1 MYRGLF
7 AITVTLC
14 GGAAVAQAGAT
25 LESADCRQALESLR
39 AQEAAVLAARQAGGQ
54 SDGRYQRSPDAK
66 LEELRRHAAR
76 ACLGGR
82 ADSPPPSQ
90 RFAQSPIVVP
100 PIAFTRPSLP
110 PARPIEPAGPSPKQV
125 QPPTVITGCDPLGC
139 WANDGSRL
147 IRVGPDLL
155 GPRGFCSVQGTLLH
169 CP

>member
-1 MYRGLF
+1 MYRCLF
-7 AITVTLC
+7 VMIVALC
-14 GGAAVAQAGAT
+14 GSAAVAQAVDT
-25 LESADCRQALESLR
+25 LQSNDCQQALEALR
-39 AQEAAVLAARQAGGQ
+39 AQEAAVVAARRAGGQ
-54 SDGRYQRSPDAK
+54 SDARYQRSPDPK
-66 LEELRRHAAR
+66 LEELRRHAAH

-90 RFAQSPIVVP
+90 RFAQPPIAVP
-100 PIAFTRPSLP
+100 PIAVARPALP
-110 PARPIEPAGPSPKQV
+110 PARPTEPVGLSPKQA
-125 QPPTVITGCDPLGC
+125 QPPTFITACDPLGC